1 MLLTGLALSAALPGW
16 AQQTPTYL
24 APWVSSPMAVVER
37 MLELAKVKPGETVFD
52 LGSGDGRVLIAAVN
66 KFQAKGMG
74 VELSQRLV
82 KLSEDNIQ
90 KEGLE
95 GKIQVIHGNMLDVD
109 VSKADVVTMYLVRD
123 ANDMLRPKLE
133 RSLRVGARV
142 VSHDFEVR
150 GWKPAYVDKGSG
162 GGKSRPHAIYVYEM
176 PQHSK

>member
-1 MLLTGLALSAALPGW
+1 
-16 AQQTPTYL
+16 
-24 APWVSSPMAVVER
+24 MAVVER

-82 KLSEDNIQ
+82 KLSEENIR
-90 KEGLE
+90 KEGLDS
-95 GKIQVIHGNMLDVD
+95 KIQVIHGNMLDVD

-133 RSLRVGARV
+133 SSLRAGARV
-142 VSHDFEVR
+142 VSHHFEVR
-150 GWKPAYVDKGSG
+150 GWKPAYVDKGVG
-162 GGKSRPHAIYVYEM
+162 TGNARPRAIYVYEM
-176 PQHSK
+176 PQHAR

>member
-1 MLLTGLALSAALPGW
+1 MTGLALAVAAPAW
-16 AQQTPTYL
+16 AQQTPAYI
-24 APWVSSPMAVVER
+24 APWVRSPMAVVER

-95 GKIQVIHGNMLDVD
+95 GKIQVIHGNMLEVD
-109 VSKADVVTMYLVRD
+109 ISKADVVTMYLVRD

-133 RSLRVGARV
+133 RSLKPGARV

-150 GWKPAYVDKGSG
+150 GWKPAYVDRAAG
-162 GGKSRPHAIYVYEM
+162 GGKGRPHAIYVYEM
-176 PQHSK
+176 PQQSK